1 MRTLSLLCVDVVDAG
16 SSIRLLAVVVVAF
29 VVAADGNT
37 VGSGY
42 RCPRLIHRVGEGRC
56 SRLVFGIWTVGNV
69 MPCLTAVETGP
80 SIVVVGGDLDY
91 IALRGLH
98 GVLAPELC
106 VRGLWAYHL
115 RLGPILHWGLRS
127 WCSVAEASWFL
138 KAVLLAGLAFQKL
151 ALVILPFFSFG
162 PFCKNDLFIRV

>member
-1 MRTLSLLCVDVVDAG
+1 MVDAG
-16 SSIRLLAVVVVAF
+16 SSIRLLAVAIALVVAI
-29 VVAADGNT
+29 DGDT

-42 RCPRLIHRVGEGRC
+42 KWSRPIHRVGEGRC

-80 SIVVVGGDLDY
+80 SIVVVGGDLVC
-91 IALRGLH
+91 IALRGFH

-106 VRGLWAYHL
+106 VRGLGDCHL

-127 WCSVAEASWFL
+127 
-138 KAVLLAGLAFQKL
+138 
-151 ALVILPFFSFG
+151 
-162 PFCKNDLFIRV
+162 